1 MHHFAHRAEAL
12 HGVVADK
19 AVDLNEL
26 LVGEPEISL
35 ANGYQHVAVLAL
47 GPDSESIVGIIGRAL
62 AVTALGVHQ
71 HRIDDEWIAFPF
83 PPRALGTAG
92 QIGRIAGLSMMPSTA
107 SASAPAPAAAG
118 SLRATA
124 RSSQVANVIR
134 GERSTRGSSRRA
146 MNCSSRL
153 RRSVK
158 GRSRRSSSP
167 STRRS

>member
-62 AVTALGVHQ
+62 AVTARGKHQ
-71 HRIDDEWIAFPF
+71 HRIDAEWIALPS
-83 PPRALGTAG
+83 PPRALATAG
-92 QIGRIAGLSMMPSTA
+92 QIGRIAALEHYAFGRFGIGAGTRGCGVFACDGEIVPS
-107 SASAPAPAAAG
+107 
-118 SLRATA
+118 
-124 RSSQVANVIR
+124 
-134 GERSTRGSSRRA
+134 GERHQG
-146 MNCSSRL
+146 
-153 RRSVK
+153 
-158 GRSRRSSSP
+158 
-167 STRRS
+167 